1 MKKSFTLIELIFV
14 IVIIGLLASFAAPK
28 FLTTKGHASA
38 TSVKSIISSL
48 RTAIETKHGEYLIDD
63 TIPDPYPKTLD
74 DTEANQSGKKLFGN
88 ILKSPVISCS
98 PTTGSDCWY
107 KEGNNSTSADYSYK
121 FNDEDI
127 LKIRYYNTDGNFTCL
142 EGGGTMTKSACEE
155 IIN

>member
-1 MKKSFTLIELIFV
+1 MKKGFTLIELIFV

-28 FLTTKGHASA
+28 FLTTKAHASSA
-38 TSVKSIISSL
+38 SAKSIISSL

-74 DTEANQSGKKLFGN
+74 DTEANKSGEKLFAN

-107 KEGNNSTSADYSYK
+107 KEGNTSTTADYSYK
-121 FNDEDI
+121 FNDDDI
-127 LKIRYYNTDGNFTCL
+127 LKIRYNNTEGNFTCL
-142 EGGGTMTKSACEE
+142 EGSGTMTQSACEE